1 MGIISHVL
9 KSSLDPAAVRKGRR
23 GGRESEVCPRKRIS
37 SEITQ
42 AAGGKLYGSWKGVT
56 VVAVQARP
64 EGKLGQEEA

>member
-1 MGIISHVL
+1 M
-9 KSSLDPAAVRKGRR
+9 
-23 GGRESEVCPRKRIS
+23 CPRKRLS